1 MSYTV
6 TSTDLRKLRIEEED
20 QAREV
25 LRNVALI
32 LYTPKGSVP
41 MYRDFGL
48 DNSFLD
54 LPMPRAKVM
63 AVAPVREA
71 IETWEPRATYKD
83 MTISGDPSNP
93 GKLTFT
99 VEVEINVEE
108 S

>member
-6 TSTDLRKLRIEEED
+6 SATDLTNIRFQETD
-20 QAREV
+20 TVQEV
-25 LRNVALI
+25 LRNVAII
-32 LYTPKGSVP
+32 LATPKGSVP
-41 MYRDFGL
+41 LYRDFGL

-54 LPMPRAKVM
+54 KPLPVARNM

-71 IETWEPRATYKD
+71 IETWEPRAAYKD
-83 MTISGDPSNP
+83 MTLSGDPANP

-99 VEVEINVEE
+99 VEVEIHGAE